1 LLAID
6 HSLTIARYRVL
17 LAPAMASE
25 FFELCVTGLRL
36 AGLPEE

>member
-1 LLAID
+1 
-6 HSLTIARYRVL
+6 LTIARYRVL